1 MFQRIGRVHHR
12 VHRSSARNNRKPD
25 NAETR
30 VLARS
35 QSGPNDPIEC
45 HRAHKGLFVGL
56 LLSLATLVALVL
68 FYIFLRQHG
77 YQHALMLYQINYIIL
92 LAVSIVATGIAL
104 YRVRVLSFQEL
115 SEADAFDDNL
125 LLLGLVAVL
134 FYDLFLLVP
143 A

>member
-1 MFQRIGRVHHR
+1 KHGKQFSPPPPPPFR
-12 VHRSSARNNRKPD
+12 
-25 NAETR
+25 
-30 VLARS
+30 
-35 QSGPNDPIEC
+35 PNDPTEC

-68 FYIFLRQHG
+68 FYIFLRQHS

-92 LAVSIVATGIAL
+92 LAVSIVATSIAL

-125 LLLGLVAVL
+125 L
-134 FYDLFLLVP
+134 
-143 A
+143 